1 MSNPWINHLKQVRQA
16 NPKLSYK
23 ECMVKGKLSYKKKQK
38 GGLYV
43 SPEIPKNLSRMK
55 PLTNAQIAQLGG
67 SVYVP
72 SAMPKNLSRMKLKP
86 LTKAQLAQFG
96 MGVGYTAESIWNGI
110 KKIGKVV
117 AIGSLAI
124 PATALASQIAFMAFL
139 KMQPDGGVSMI
150 NTIGSGITQIVME
163 DAKEAVKNR
172 QENKRRG

>member
-16 NPKLSYK
+16 NPKLTYK
-23 ECMVKGKLSYKKKQK
+23 ECMVKGKQSYKKKQK
-38 GGLYV
+38 GG
-43 SPEIPKNLSRMK
+43 
-55 PLTNAQIAQLGG
+55 

-72 SAMPKNLSRMKLKP
+72 SALPKNLIRMKLKP

-172 QENKRRG
+172 QANQRRG

>member
-1 MSNPWINHLKQVRQA
+1 MSNPWINHLTQVRQA

-23 ECMVKGKLSYKKKQK
+23 ECMVKGKQSYKKKQK

-55 PLTNAQIAQLGG
+55 PLTNAQIAQLG
-67 SVYVP
+67 
-72 SAMPKNLSRMKLKP
+72 
-86 LTKAQLAQFG
+86 
-96 MGVGYTAESIWNGI
+96 MGIGYTAESIWNGI